1 MSDGFLGFIISVCAI
16 AVAGLFWVGGKADIA
31 SDCRAMGMTSFGG
44 AVFKCEEV
52 KGEAP

>member
-1 MSDGFLGFIISVCAI
+1 MNDGFLAFIIGGCAI
-16 AVAGLFWVGGKADIA
+16 GVCGLFWVLGKADIA

-52 KGEAP
+52 KK